1 MANLIALA
9 TSSWFSVFLLFLVPW
24 GAGPVAGIVLARKDG
39 LPIPFTIGLYLLAD
53 VVTAIVLEP
62 LVQLLR
68 RQGTRTTFGRRILE
82 SVGKLGSVTQVTS
95 GRLGM
100 PLGLYTFCFAT
111 DFFTSAIVSTGLP
124 MRRMI
129 AWIAIIAGDVTW
141 FLILFLASLG
151 IASFLSDDRVL
162 FVFTLVLG
170 FALPPL
176 LRRVLGRRSE
186 AAVVEARASEDER
199 AS

>member
-1 MANLIALA
+1 MTNLIALA
-9 TSSWFSVFLLFLVPW
+9 TSSWFSIFLLFLIPW
-24 GAGPVAGIVLARKDG
+24 GAGPMAGIVLAHKEG
-39 LPIPFTIGLYLLAD
+39 LPIPFTIGLYVLAD
-53 VVTAIVLEP
+53 VVTAIALEP

-68 RQGTRTTFGRRILE
+68 RHGTRSTLGRKILE
-82 SVGKLGSVTQVTS
+82 SVAKLGSVTRVTS

-124 MRRMI
+124 MRRVI
-129 AWIAIIAGDVTW
+129 AWVAIIGGDVTW

-151 IASFLSDDRVL
+151 IASFLSDDRLL

-176 LRRVLGRRSE
+176 LRRVLGQRQPATVAPSSDE
-186 AAVVEARASEDER
+186 EQAS
-199 AS
+199 